1 MKKILLIS
9 MLLCN
14 TIIFAQ
20 ETFVRK
26 YVSMI
31 VTSDF
36 VTSESKEADV
46 TVVFN
51 PSGKK
56 KIVFYFSNGNTR
68 TYYQLE
74 GVTEGKTNA
83 GEEYQFI
90 KCLDEQGVTTF
101 IQLFDELGCLRVII
115 SEGYKIEFYTY

>member
-1 MKKILLIS
+1 

-31 VTSDF
+31 LTENF
-36 VTSESKEADV
+36 IASESQEADL

-51 PSGKK
+51 PNEQR
-56 KIVFYFSNGNTR
+56 KIVFYFGNGER
-68 TYYQLE
+68 RVYYQLE

-90 KCLDEQGVTTF
+90 KCLDEKGMTIF
-101 IQLFDELGCLRVII
+101 LQLFDELGCLRVII

>member
-1 MKKILLIS
+1 
-9 MLLCN
+9 MLLLG
-14 TIIFAQ
+14 TMTFAQ

-26 YVSMI
+26 YISMI
-31 VTSDF
+31 LTENF
-36 VTSESKEADV
+36 IASESQQADL

-51 PSGKK
+51 PNEQR
-56 KIVFYFSNGNTR
+56 KIVFYFGNGER
-68 TYYQLE
+68 RVYYQLE

>member
-1 MKKILLIS
+1 

-14 TIIFAQ
+14 TIIFSQ

-26 YVSMI
+26 YISMI
-31 VTSDF
+31 VTDNF
-36 VTSESKEADV
+36 IASESQPADV

-51 PSGKK
+51 SNGQR
-56 KIVFYFSNGNTR
+56 KIVFYFANGQR
-68 TYYQLE
+68 RVYYQLE

-90 KCLDEQGVTTF
+90 KCLDESGLTTF

-115 SEGYKIEFYTY
+115 AEGYKIEFYTY

>member
-1 MKKILLIS
+1 
-9 MLLCN
+9 MLLLG
-14 TIIFAQ
+14 TMAFAQ

-31 VTSDF
+31 ITDNF
-36 VTSESKEADV
+36 IASESQPADV

-51 PSGKK
+51 PNGQR
-56 KIVFYFSNGNTR
+56 KIVFYFANGQR
-68 TYYQLE
+68 RVYYQLE
-74 GVTEGKTNA
+74 GVIEGKTNA

-90 KCLDEQGVTTF
+90 KCLDEAGITTF

-115 SEGYKIEFYTY
+115 AEGYKIEFYTY

>member
-1 MKKILLIS
+1 

-14 TIIFAQ
+14 TIIFSQ

-31 VTSDF
+31 VTNNF
-36 VTSESKEADV
+36 VTSESQDADV

-51 PSGKK
+51 SGGRK

-74 GVTEGKTNA
+74 GVTEGQTHA
-83 GEEYQFI
+83 GEQYQFI
-90 KCLDEQGVTTF
+90 KCLDEQGITTF

>member
-1 MKKILLIS
+1 MKKLLILL
-9 MLLCN
+9 MLLCT
-14 TIIFAQ
+14 TITFAQ

-31 VTSDF
+31 VTDNF
-36 VTSESKEADV
+36 IASESQAADV

-51 PSGKK
+51 PNGQKK
-56 KIVFYFSNGNTR
+56 VFFYFSNGNR
-68 TYYQLE
+68 RVYYQLE

-83 GEEYQFI
+83 GEEYQLI
-90 KCLDEQGVTTF
+90 KCLDESGITTL

>member
-31 VTSDF
+31 VTNDF
-36 VTSESKEADV
+36 IASEPQDADV

-51 PSGKK
+51 PNGQKK
-56 KIVFYFSNGNTR
+56 VFFYLSNGNR
-68 TYYQLE
+68 RVYYQLE

-83 GEEYQFI
+83 GEEYQLI
-90 KCLDEQGVTTF
+90 KCLDEAGVTTF

>member
-1 MKKILLIS
+1 
-9 MLLCN
+9 MLLCS
-14 TIIFAQ
+14 TITFAQ

-31 VTSDF
+31 ITDNF
-36 VTSESKEADV
+36 ITSESQEADV

-51 PSGKK
+51 PNGQR
-56 KIVFYFSNGNTR
+56 KIVFYFANGER
-68 TYYQLE
+68 RVYYQLE

-90 KCLDEQGVTTF
+90 KCLDESGLTTL

-115 SEGYKIEFYTY
+115 AEGYKIEFYTY

>member
-1 MKKILLIS
+1 
-9 MLLCN
+9 MLLCS

-31 VTSDF
+31 LTENF
-36 VTSESKEADV
+36 IASESQEADL

-51 PSGKK
+51 PNEQR
-56 KIVFYFSNGNTR
+56 KIVFYFGNGER
-68 TYYQLE
+68 RVYYQLE

-83 GEEYQFI
+83 GEQYQFI
-90 KCLDEQGVTTF
+90 KCLDEKGVTIF
-101 IQLFDELGCLRVII
+101 LQLFDELGCLRVII

>member
-1 MKKILLIS
+1 
-9 MLLCN
+9 MLLCS
-14 TIIFAQ
+14 TITFAQ

-31 VTSDF
+31 TTNNF
-36 VTSESKEADV
+36 VKSEVEDADV

-51 PSGKK
+51 PNHQKR
-56 KIVFYFSNGNTR
+56 IIFYFSNGNNR
-68 TYYQLE
+68 VYYQLE
-74 GVTEGKTNA
+74 GVTTGKTNA

-90 KCLDEQGVTTF
+90 KCLDEEGITTF

>member
-9 MLLCN
+9 MLLLG
-14 TIIFAQ
+14 TMTFAQ

-31 VTSDF
+31 LTENF
-36 VTSESKEADV
+36 IASESQEADL

-51 PSGKK
+51 PNEQR
-56 KIVFYFSNGNTR
+56 KIVFYFGNGER
-68 TYYQLE
+68 RVYYQLE

-83 GEEYQFI
+83 GEQYQFI
-90 KCLDEQGVTTF
+90 KCLDEKGVTIF
-101 IQLFDELGCLRVII
+101 LQLFDELGCLRVII